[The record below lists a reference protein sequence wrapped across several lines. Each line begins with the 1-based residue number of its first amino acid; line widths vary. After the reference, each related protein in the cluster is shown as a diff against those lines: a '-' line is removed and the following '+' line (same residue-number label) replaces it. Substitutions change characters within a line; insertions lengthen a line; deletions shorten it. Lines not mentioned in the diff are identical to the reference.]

1 MFIVLSLLKRNLSK
15 GFIVFITKMD
25 KLRSIITNPKFQ
37 EGLCRLYRYSSSECR
52 SNDGKHTPDVGRMR
66 ERDLIRTLT
75 HFGIQTKQ
83 CEKKHSRADFFVD
96 DNSVSVKHFTSKYN
110 KGFKVTWTS
119 DKDKADEDI
128 TNFIRNG
135 LNDDMLIVKL
145 DESKNRVT
153 FFFMPVKTLNMLV
166 RRHAEYRKFD
176 PLKLFFLDPFK
187 VFKKKGA
194 TNDRGVEFTSL
205 FLREFY
211 QNCEW
216 SESFEGEF
224 IGDPKDADERRDKM
238 LAEMCA

>member
-1 MFIVLSLLKRNLSK
+1 M
-15 GFIVFITKMD
+15 TKMEPYHFEIRNVI
-25 KLRSIITNPKFQ
+25 KNPKFQ

-52 SNDGKHTPDVGRMR
+52 SPDGKHTPDVGRMR
-66 ERDLIRTLT
+66 ERDLIRTLAW
-75 HFGIQTKQ
+75 FGIQTGNRNPH
-83 CEKKHSRADFFVD
+83 HSRADFSVD
-96 DNSVSVKHFTSKYN
+96 DNSVSVKHFASKYN
-110 KGFKVTWTS
+110 RAFKVAWTS

-128 TNFIRNG
+128 SNFIRNG

-153 FFFMPVKTLNMLV
+153 FFFMPVETLNMLM
-166 RRHAEYRKFD
+166 RRHAEYKKFD

-216 SESFEGEF
+216 SESFEGDF